1 MRILHTSDWHV
12 GRTFKE
18 HQLLEDQRAVGAW
31 LAETVR
37 EAAIDVVV
45 VAGDLFDR
53 AVPSAE
59 AVAVLDE
66 ALAGIR
72 SAGARVVAISGN
84 HDSAERVAFGSRA
97 MAAGGLEVRGGPARV
112 GEAVEL
118 ADQHGPV
125 RCYPVPFLSPFL
137 TAGALGLAPGERSH
151 QAVMQVAVERV
162 RDDLAAHPGVR
173 SVVVAHAFVAGG
185 EPSDS
190 EALLVGGAEH
200 VGRDLFEGF
209 DYVALG
215 HLHRAQ
221 EWDGGRIAYSGSPL
235 PYSFSE
241 ARQKSV
247 RIVELGASGLVGVE
261 TVPVPVGRA
270 VVTLRG
276 TLDELLHRADLEVH
290 TAKFVRAELT
300 DPTMVAGAM
309 DQLRRRFPYA
319 ASLAWLSL
327 AAIGRPAHEL
337 ATRTPAELVGEFLGQ
352 ALAGTAGAAH
362 HAVAAEALVA
372 AQAELVGSAR
382 G

>member
-18 HQLLEDQRAVGAW
+18 HQLLNDQRAVGAW
-31 LAETVR
+31 LAELVR
-37 EAAIDVVV
+37 EASVDVVV

-66 ALAGIR
+66 ALAAIR
-72 SAGARVVAISGN
+72 VAGARIVAVSGN

-112 GEAVEL
+112 GEAVVL
-118 ADQHGPV
+118 ADAHGPV
-125 RCYPVPFLSPFL
+125 RCYPIPFLSPFL

-151 QAVMQVAVERV
+151 QAVMQVALQRV
-162 RDDLAAHPGVR
+162 RAELDAHPGER
-173 SVVVAHAFVAGG
+173 SVVVTHAFVAGG
-185 EPSDS
+185 EPSES

-200 VGRDLFEGF
+200 VALELFDGF

-215 HLHRAQ
+215 HLHRPQ

-241 ARQKSV
+241 SRPKSV
-247 RIVELGASGLVGVE
+247 RLVELGAAGLVSAE
-261 TVPVPVGRA
+261 TVTVPVGRP

-276 TLDELLHRADLEVH
+276 TLDELLHRGDLDVH
-290 TAKFVRAELT
+290 ASKFVRAELT
-300 DPTMVAGAM
+300 DPAMVPGAM

-327 AAIGRPAHEL
+327 AAIGRPSAEL
-337 ATRTPAELVGEFLGQ
+337 ATRTPEELVAEFLGQ
-352 ALAGTAGAAH
+352 AMAGTAGPMHLTVATD
-362 HAVAAEALVA
+362 AVVT
-372 AQAELVGSAR
+372 AQAELAGSAR
-382 G
+382 S